1 MDKTPYPLDTL
12 KSWDL
17 SGGGKFTLDAL
28 EFSPGI
34 QELLDEVELILSAS
48 EARLKDAPSESAPS
62 ESAPSESAPSESAP
76 SESAPSE
83 SAPSESAPSEI
94 LRNKSPAVVPD
105 VTGTARDQTFAAT
118 AIEKDVAQVE
128 PEKPYHCYIAFPQEA
143 RRYPTLVVSQMT
155 VSPAARSEFY
165 HQHSPQL
172 AFEDYGSN
180 HPAKSKS
187 KGASLVS
194 NAFFYLIIIVL
205 LVFVESRLILQ
216 DEASKP
222 INIGGFS
229 PMTVLSNSMRSVY
242 PRNTFLLTRQVDA
255 NTLDIGDDITFI
267 TESDRVVTHRITGIE
282 ENHLR
287 TRERGF
293 TTQGTDNQR
302 EDADMVHASNII
314 GQVIFSSYPLG
325 RAIHFIRNNIIVSV
339 IVMLIATLLLHEI
352 INYTLLAIKQRKVK
366 KKKSGRQARDVTE
379 SEVRTH
385 ETAH

>member
-28 EFSPGI
+28 EFSPDI
-34 QELLDEVELILSAS
+34 QDLLDEVELILSAS

-62 ESAPSESAPSESAP
+62 E
-76 SESAPSE
+76 
-83 SAPSESAPSEI
+83 I

-105 VTGTARDQTFAAT
+105 SNDIVKEQPPTAVAVG
-118 AIEKDVAQVE
+118 KDVLHTDPQ
-128 PEKPYHCYIAFPQEA
+128 KPYHCYTAFPQEA

-165 HQHSPQL
+165 HRHSPQL

-180 HPAKSKS
+180 HPAKPKS

-222 INIGGFS
+222 INIVGFS

-293 TTQGTDNQR
+293 TTKGTDNQC

-325 RAIHFIRNNIIVSV
+325 HAIHFIRNNLIVSV

-352 INYTLLAIKQRKVK
+352 INYILLALKQRKLK
-366 KKKSGRQARDVTE
+366 KKKGGRQARDVTE
-379 SEVRTH
+379 SEVRTY
-385 ETAH
+385 ETAHEVF

>member
-28 EFSPGI
+28 EFSPDI
-34 QELLDEVELILSAS
+34 QDLLDEVELILSAS

-62 ESAPSESAPSESAP
+62 ESAPSESAPS
-76 SESAPSE
+76 
-83 SAPSESAPSEI
+83 APSESAPSEI

-105 VTGTARDQTFAAT
+105 SNDIVKEQPPTAVAVG
-118 AIEKDVAQVE
+118 KDVLHTDPQ
-128 PEKPYHCYIAFPQEA
+128 KPYHCYTAFPQEA

-165 HQHSPQL
+165 HRHSPQL

-180 HPAKSKS
+180 HPAKPKS

-222 INIGGFS
+222 INIVGFS

-293 TTQGTDNQR
+293 TTKGTDNQR

-325 RAIHFIRNNIIVSV
+325 RAIHFIRNNLIVSV

-352 INYTLLAIKQRKVK
+352 INYILLALKQRKLK
-366 KKKSGRQARDVTE
+366 KKKGGRQARDVTE
-379 SEVRTH
+379 SEVRTY
-385 ETAH
+385 ETAHEVF

>member
-62 ESAPSESAPSESAP
+62 E
-76 SESAPSE
+76 
-83 SAPSESAPSEI
+83 I

-105 VTGTARDQTFAAT
+105 VTGTAQDQTFAAT

-165 HQHSPQL
+165 HRHSPQL

-180 HPAKSKS
+180 HPAKPKS

-267 TESDRVVTHRITGIE
+267 TDSDRVVTHRITGIE

-352 INYTLLAIKQRKVK
+352 INYTLWAIKQRKVK
-366 KKKSGRQARDVTE
+366 KKKSGRQACDVTE

>member
-1 MDKTPYPLDTL
+1 
-12 KSWDL
+12 
-17 SGGGKFTLDAL
+17 
-28 EFSPGI
+28 
-34 QELLDEVELILSAS
+34 
-48 EARLKDAPSESAPS
+48 
-62 ESAPSESAPSESAP
+62 
-76 SESAPSE
+76 
-83 SAPSESAPSEI
+83 
-94 LRNKSPAVVPD
+94 
-105 VTGTARDQTFAAT
+105 
-118 AIEKDVAQVE
+118 
-128 PEKPYHCYIAFPQEA
+128 
-143 RRYPTLVVSQMT
+143 MT

-165 HQHSPQL
+165 HRHSPQL

-180 HPAKSKS
+180 HPAKPKS

-302 EDADMVHASNII
+302 EDADMVHANNII

-352 INYTLLAIKQRKVK
+352 INYTLLAIKQRKLK

-379 SEVRTH
+379 SEVRIH

>member
-48 EARLKDAPSESAPS
+48 EARLKD
-62 ESAPSESAPSESAP
+62 APSESAP

-165 HQHSPQL
+165 HRHSPQL